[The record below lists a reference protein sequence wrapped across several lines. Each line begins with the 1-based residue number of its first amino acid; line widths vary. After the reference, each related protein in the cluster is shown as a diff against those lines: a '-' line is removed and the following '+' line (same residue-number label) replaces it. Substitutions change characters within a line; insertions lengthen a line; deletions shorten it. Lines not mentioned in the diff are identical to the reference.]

1 MSFHPFLK
9 GFISWRK
16 AEGVLVYLFLLALAW
31 PLAQGQEEGLRQ
43 REGASPGP
51 LDLRGWLWLPDACVH
66 QELEPVRI
74 PARAPF
80 LISLFHPLKPRKSCK
95 VRKNTGICSMPQNR
109 ADIVLAFQ
117 SSFFL
122 TTQMVPISF
131 QRLSVVF

>member
-74 PARAPF
+74 PAWAHCVLCHILAGCSASSAGPVFNQPF
-80 LISLFHPLKPRKSCK
+80 SPAQAKKKL
-95 VRKNTGICSMPQNR
+95 
-109 ADIVLAFQ
+109 
-117 SSFFL
+117 
-122 TTQMVPISF
+122 
-131 QRLSVVF
+131 